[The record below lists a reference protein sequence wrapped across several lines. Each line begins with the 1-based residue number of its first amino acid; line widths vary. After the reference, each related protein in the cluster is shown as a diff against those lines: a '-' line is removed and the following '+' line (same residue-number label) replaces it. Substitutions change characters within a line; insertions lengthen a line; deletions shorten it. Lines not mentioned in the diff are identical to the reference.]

1 MRFKGKVAIVTGG
14 ASGLGRATAL
24 RLASEGAVVGIA
36 DINDTAAKT
45 VAEEIADAGGT
56 ARALHLDITVED
68 HFRAAVGAMVDGF
81 GRLDIM
87 HNNAAFTS
95 PEAISGDTDI
105 LEIPDALWDKIFAGT
120 VRGTMQGCRHAIL
133 AMRKQG
139 GGSIVNTASM
149 YGVDAFY
156 KMPAY
161 CVSKAA
167 VIQLTKQVATAF
179 GREGI
184 RCNAVAPSMITT
196 PLLEA
201 SIPPA
206 FVAMNVDA
214 TLTGY
219 LGTPEDVAQAVAWL
233 ASDEARYIT
242 GQVIRVDGGSTA
254 HLPTYADARRFY
266 DGLAAA

>member
-1 MRFKGKVAIVTGG
+1 MRFKDKVAIVTGG
-14 ASGLGRATAL
+14 ASGLGRATAM
-24 RLASEGAVVGIA
+24 RLASEGASVGIA
-36 DINDTAAKT
+36 DINDAGAKL
-45 VAEEIADAGGT
+45 VAEEIADAGGV
-56 ARALHLDITVED
+56 ARPLRLDITVEED
-68 HFRAAVGAMVDGF
+68 FRSAVGAMVESY

-95 PEAISGDTDI
+95 PEAIAQDTDI
-105 LEIPDALWDKIFAGT
+105 LEISNDIWDQIFAGT
-120 VRGTMQGCRHAIL
+120 VRGTMHGCRHAIL
-133 AMRKQG
+133 AMRRHG
-139 GGSIVNTASM
+139 GGAIVNTASM
-149 YGVDAFY
+149 YGVEAFY

-179 GREGI
+179 GRQGI
-184 RCNAVAPSMITT
+184 RCNAVAPSMIST
-196 PLLEA
+196 PLLDA
-201 SIPPA
+201 SIPAA
-206 FVAMNVDA
+206 FIEMNAEA

-254 HLPTYADARRFY
+254 HLATYADARRFY
-266 DGLAAA
+266 DAPVAA